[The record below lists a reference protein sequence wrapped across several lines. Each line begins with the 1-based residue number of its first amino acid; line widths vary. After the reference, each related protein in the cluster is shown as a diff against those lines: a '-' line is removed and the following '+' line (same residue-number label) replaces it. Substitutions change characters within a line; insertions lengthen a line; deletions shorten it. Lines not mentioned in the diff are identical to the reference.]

1 MDVIFVF
8 IYWIKSSFSQY
19 YSHMRTRF
27 FVFPACLVSS
37 FIQYNTYIE
46 SYDQSMLI
54 MFSFAIKNPYYI
66 FSHLRLFF
74 EFDFLFQYFQDTQS
88 AAAISLVKF
97 PHLWN
102 FRRLWAPMIWN
113 KVYSKH
119 NCLFQF
125 LMFLVSKRNKR
136 NAKRT
141 YLKLCNIHGFVFI
154 FRLFFFCIFS
164 LIRVLDGSTREGRR
178 LDPAGG
184 LKYSHT
190 KKKEKERKKKK
201 EETKKKKKGG
211 GDRRTTPL
219 DGTAKIKWKERSREN
234 FSMFAFF
241 MFFVFQKG

>member
-125 LMFLVSKRNKR
+125 LMFLVSKRKKR

-184 LKYSHT
+184 LKYAHT
-190 KKKEKERKKKK
+190 KKKRKRKKEEKRRDEEEEERRRWPKDYPTWWHGQNQVERKK
-201 EETKKKKKGG
+201 
-211 GDRRTTPL
+211 
-219 DGTAKIKWKERSREN
+219 
-234 FSMFAFF
+234 
-241 MFFVFQKG
+241 

>member
-66 FSHLRLFF
+66 FLHLRLFF

-102 FRRLWAPMIWN
+102 FRMGAAVCELMQFRSCVGYSFHRLRWWPR
-113 KVYSKH
+113 
-119 NCLFQF
+119 LFMLQQ
-125 LMFLVSKRNKR
+125 
-136 NAKRT
+136 A
-141 YLKLCNIHGFVFI
+141 
-154 FRLFFFCIFS
+154 FRLHQRP
-164 LIRVLDGSTREGRR
+164 L
-178 LDPAGG
+178 A
-184 LKYSHT
+184 
-190 KKKEKERKKKK
+190 
-201 EETKKKKKGG
+201 
-211 GDRRTTPL
+211 RRTTTQASAPSNIVCEVL
-219 DGTAKIKWKERSREN
+219 SKISPQ
-234 FSMFAFF
+234 MA
-241 MFFVFQKG
+241 